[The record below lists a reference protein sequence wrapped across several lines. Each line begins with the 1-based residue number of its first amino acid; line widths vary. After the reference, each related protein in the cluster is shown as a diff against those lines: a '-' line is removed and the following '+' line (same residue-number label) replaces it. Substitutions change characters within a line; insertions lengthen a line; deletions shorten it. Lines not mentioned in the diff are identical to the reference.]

1 MITSRPATV
10 PDVVRE
16 LGYLTLGTRFKRI
29 GERLQAHTQ
38 RILDAH
44 GLEVPAGQFPFL
56 AALDQA
62 GPLTIGELADAVGV
76 TQPGATRAAAQLAD
90 AGYVTITQAS
100 EDQRRKVVALTKE
113 GKRLVAAG
121 KRTAWPL
128 IERAVGELC
137 RRLEGPLLAQLV
149 ALEDGLVAQPLDR
162 RATAIQRG
170 GAQPLDRRPAAS
182 PRGGAE
188 PLEQRAATVQRGGAE
203 PLDRRATRIR
213 RGGPT
218 LLERHTAATT
228 RRRR

>member
-100 EDQRRKVVALTKE
+100 EDQRRKVVALTTE

-128 IERAVGELC
+128 IECAVGELC

-149 ALEDGLVAQPLDR
+149 ALEDGLV
-162 RATAIQRG
+162 
-170 GAQPLDRRPAAS
+170 AQPLDRRPAAS